1 VNQLTREL
9 TKDVQ
14 LLVGKIL
21 SLEAIPGG
29 ITNRNYKLEASSGT
43 YMIRVPGE
51 RTELLGIDRKCEF
64 ECSHIA
70 YSVGIG
76 AQPVAYLQMH
86 GALFTRY
93 LENAETL
100 TAARAK
106 TQLAAI
112 LSALK
117 KIHAA
122 PAFPKSFSAFETIRQ
137 YHQLALEHRV
147 EFPTDTAHILEQLV
161 LIEQTLEPHA
171 VIVPCH
177 NDLLPANILL
187 TDQLWIVDWEYA
199 GNGNAVFDLGN
210 LAANLE
216 LNETELQALI
226 AQYYGETN
234 PNLEAQVQLM
244 RLVSDAREAFWGYL
258 QSGISSLEFDF
269 ISYSA
274 KHLDRFRNGITR
286 AEYSLWLRILQT
298 QQN

>member
-1 VNQLTREL
+1 MNQLTREL

-29 ITNRNYKLEASSGT
+29 ITNRNYKLEAASGT
-43 YMIRVPGE
+43 YMLRVPGE

-64 ECSHIA
+64 ECSSSA

-76 AQPVAYLQMH
+76 AQPVAYLQIH

-100 TAARAK
+100 TIPRAK
-106 TQLAAI
+106 MQLEAI
-112 LSALK
+112 LNALK

-122 PAFPKSFSAFETIRQ
+122 PAFPKSFSAFETIRN
-137 YHQLALEHRV
+137 YHQLALEHHV
-147 EFPTDTAHILEQLV
+147 QFPKDTTQILKQLQQ
-161 LIEQTLEPHA
+161 LEAILEPHA

-177 NDLLPANILL
+177 NDLLPANILV
-187 TDQLWIVDWEYA
+187 TNQLWIVDWEYA
-199 GNGNAVFDLGN
+199 GNGNQAFDLGN

-216 LNETELQALI
+216 LNELELQNLI
-226 AQYYGETN
+226 SLYDGQTN
-234 PNLEAQVQLM
+234 SILLAQVQLM

-269 ISYSA
+269 IEYSHR
-274 KHLDRFRNGITR
+274 HLERFRNGTTR
-286 AEYSLWLRILQT
+286 AEYPRWLQALLASD
-298 QQN
+298 